1 MFLLHFFIWS
11 QAVVA
16 DNTVYTSGCLGI
28 SLETGKLV
36 SGGAAAETELA
47 LTHLKNILLASG
59 SSLSNVVK
67 VTLFIQD
74 FKDFQSINE
83 VYKKGIYKAFS
94 IIL

>member
-1 MFLLHFFIWS
+1 M
-11 QAVVA
+11 
-16 DNTVYTSGCLGI
+16 GI

-59 SSLSNVVK
+59 SNLSNVVK

-83 VYKKGIYKAFS
+83 VYKKGIKTRHFQ
-94 IIL
+94 